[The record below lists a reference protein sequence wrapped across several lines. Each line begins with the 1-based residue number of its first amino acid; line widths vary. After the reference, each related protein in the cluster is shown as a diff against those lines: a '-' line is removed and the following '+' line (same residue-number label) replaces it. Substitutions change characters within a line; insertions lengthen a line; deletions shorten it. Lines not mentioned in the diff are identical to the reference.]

1 MTDTLF
7 DERRLVS
14 RVLRHWQ
21 EMALGRDLP
30 SKDHIDPWLIGD
42 DWSYCM
48 LLSLGRE
55 GSAPTFLTVGAKLL
69 PSDDAWSARPIHEC
83 PAGTI
88 PTAML
93 AQIERCVA
101 EARPLSLS
109 GGALHYG
116 KEVLFRALLMPLS
129 GDGRRVDGIFGAANF
144 RGMVSGEKDQLDR
157 IVVQSIE
164 D

>member
-21 EMALGRDLP
+21 EMALGRNLP

-48 LLSLGRE
+48 LLSLGGQ
-55 GSAPTFLTVGAKLL
+55 GSTPTFLTVGAKLL
-69 PSDDAWSARPIHEC
+69 PSDDAWSHRPIEEC
-83 PAGTI
+83 PGGTI
-88 PTAML
+88 PAAML
-93 AQIERCVA
+93 AQVERCVA
-101 EARPLSLS
+101 EARPLKLS
-109 GGALHYG
+109 GGALHLG
-116 KEVLFRALLMPLS
+116 NEVLFRALLMPLS
-129 GDGRRVDGIFGAANF
+129 GDGDRVDGIFGAANF
-144 RGMVSGEKDQLDR
+144 RSMEGGEKGELNR
-157 IVVQSIE
+157 IVVQAIE